1 MRKIAGVF
9 IVFALMSSTGFAQE
23 NSEHLEHLEHLR
35 AMMHTMSQH
44 GPVIPQPDGAINT
57 LDAKAI
63 NITAL
68 VTTRSGSFT
77 CDPSSGPSNTFTVNQ
92 GDVVTLNV
100 VVGAGDTSTANP
112 SHILR
117 MDTYVEQGLNVV
129 KGRNNTVTFTATT
142 PGNFFFV
149 CNQPTCST
157 SFHSSMIGQM
167 IVNAQANPAPTISSI
182 SPNSGPRAGGTSV
195 TISGTNFSSGATVT
209 FGGNAVTNVNVTSG
223 TTITATTPAHN
234 EGAVDVTVTNSDGQS
249 ATFTQGFTY
258 AGLKITSV
266 SPSTGSTS
274 GGTNVTIKGSAFQSG
289 ATVTFGGVAA
299 TNVNVV
305 DSTTIVATTPLGPA
319 TEQLMVDVV
328 VKNPDGST
336 ATLHP
341 GFTYSV
347 PPLSV
352 TSISPAV
359 GVTSGGT
366 VVTISGTG
374 FTTALNSA
382 VTFGG
387 VAATNVTI
395 VDAVTIQVTAPAH
408 AAGSVD
414 VAVMV
419 GGLSVVK
426 TGAFT
431 YETVP
436 PRHRSARH

>member
-142 PGNFFFV
+142 PGN
-149 CNQPTCST
+149 
-157 SFHSSMIGQM
+157 
-167 IVNAQANPAPTISSI
+167 
-182 SPNSGPRAGGTSV
+182 
-195 TISGTNFSSGATVT
+195 
-209 FGGNAVTNVNVTSG
+209 NAVTNVNVTSG